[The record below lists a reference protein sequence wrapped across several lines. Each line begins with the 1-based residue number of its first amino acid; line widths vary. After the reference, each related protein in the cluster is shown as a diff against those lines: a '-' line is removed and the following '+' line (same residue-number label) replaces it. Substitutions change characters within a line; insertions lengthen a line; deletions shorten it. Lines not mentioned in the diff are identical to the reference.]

1 MNHPDTASTT
11 ELQNTAASLFLSC
24 PFSGQVR
31 SVASGRVVNGFLGND
46 WVGPSDL
53 MNIKPC
59 KKNAVI
65 PRDMARC
72 WRSCIDTWSL
82 ILIEA
87 LLSFGLNIVT
97 YCNS

>member
-1 MNHPDTASTT
+1 VNHPDTASTT

-59 KKNAVI
+59 KKKRGDPSRYGEVLAFLYRYLELD
-65 PRDMARC
+65 PEK
-72 WRSCIDTWSL
+72 
-82 ILIEA
+82 IEK
-87 LLSFGLNIVT
+87 S
-97 YCNS
+97 